1 MDMMFEPV
9 GKKEFL
15 DSLDRGL
22 EQSDKGQAR
31 DAFISL
37 VEISDELEEGYNAM
51 RRKIKGTVLVVFLH
65 KNIT

>member
-1 MDMMFEPV
+1 MEMMFESV

-37 VEISDELEEGYNAM
+37 DEISDELEEGYNAM
-51 RRKIKGTVLVVFLH
+51 SRVRISRRKVAAEV
-65 KNIT
+65 

>member
-37 VEISDELEEGYNAM
+37 DEISDELEEGYNAM
-51 RRKIKGTVLVVFLH
+51 RRVKMSQRKVAAEV
-65 KNIT
+65 